1 MIAGLSKRIAS
12 FFVRNEVIKSED
24 EDVYEYG
31 LQLLLSTVFKVIAM
45 KKIYISCLLLFLL
58 FSFASCG
65 IPHESDAFI
74 SSSEST
80 SFATKHDNENT
91 SVYQTSSYKLSW

>member
-45 KKIYISCLLLFLL
+45 KKNIYFLFV
-58 FSFASCG
+58 
-65 IPHESDAFI
+65 AFFI
-74 SSSEST
+74 V
-80 SFATKHDNENT
+80 FICFMWNT
-91 SVYQTSSYKLSW
+91 T